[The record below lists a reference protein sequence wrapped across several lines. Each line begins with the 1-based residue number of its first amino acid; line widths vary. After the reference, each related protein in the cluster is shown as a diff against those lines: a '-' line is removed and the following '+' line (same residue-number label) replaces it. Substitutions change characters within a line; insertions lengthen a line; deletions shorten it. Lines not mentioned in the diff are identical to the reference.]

1 MNVAQN
7 KTLHEDEARVV
18 ENAIRLAVDSVLNVL
33 SGLSGAKVHEY
44 RRMVADRDKEIQ
56 RLERRLAEIE
66 RELQLLRRRGCT
78 CELLRD
84 EPVLGRARSSEEHS
98 ETRTSERTDGP
109 VECEMSLSLGV
120 FGCPPSDIS
129 SQSSASASWSPS
141 CRQSVDPTCTSYS
154 SEASAADRSLTPRSV
169 KQEPAD
175 ISAVT
180 IKWEEGN
187 FQEMP
192 GSPPRDGERP
202 AEGEKTN
209 EMREE
214 PQADPGEQLLLE
226 AEHLKMKK
234 RSVPTCQLPEEAQR
248 LKRAAWRAAS
258 RRYYA
263 RKIARQK
270 VNPPRCAPLAPAP
283 HSQDAPPHFL
293 LDRRRS
299 TLISHLPEESQVMQR
314 EAWRAASR
322 RYYARKT
329 SRPQT
334 QGHQFGH
341 SILNLNPAGSSQ
353 GPNGEGP
360 RSANGEIMCS

>member
-1 MNVAQN
+1 MNVTLN
-7 KTLHEDEARVV
+7 KSLDEDEARVV

-33 SGLSGAKVHEY
+33 SGLSGVKVHEY

-84 EPVLGRARSSEEHS
+84 EPVLGRARSCEEQN
-98 ETRTSERTDGP
+98 ETRTSEKTDGP
-109 VECEMSLSLGV
+109 VECEMSVSLGI
-120 FGCPPSDIS
+120 FSCPPSDIS
-129 SQSSASASWSPS
+129 SRSSESASWSPPS
-141 CRQSVDPTCTSYS
+141 RQTADPPCTSYS
-154 SEASAADRSLTPRSV
+154 SETSAADRSLTPRSV

-175 ISAVT
+175 ISTIT

-187 FQEMP
+187 FQEIACD
-192 GSPPRDGERP
+192 PPADGERP
-202 AEGEKTN
+202 AEAEKTN

-214 PQADPGEQLLLE
+214 PQGDPGEQHLLE
-226 AEHLKMKK
+226 AEQLRMKK
-234 RSVPTCQLPEEAQR
+234 RSVPTCELPEEAQR

-270 VNPPRCAPLAPAP
+270 VNPQRFAPLAPVLN
-283 HSQDAPPHFL
+283 SQEAPPHYL
-293 LDRRRS
+293 LDRRS
-299 TLISHLPEESQVMQR
+299 ALISQFPEESQVMQR

-329 SRPQT
+329 ARPQM

-341 SILNLNPAGSSQ
+341 LILNPAGSTQ
-353 GPNGEGP
+353 GANGEGP
-360 RSANGEIMCS
+360 HCANGGIMCS

>member
-1 MNVAQN
+1 MNVTLN
-7 KTLHEDEARVV
+7 KSLDEDEARVV

-33 SGLSGAKVHEY
+33 SGLSGVKIHEY

-84 EPVLGRARSSEEHS
+84 EPVLGRARSCEEQN
-98 ETRTSERTDGP
+98 ETRTSEKTDGP
-109 VECEMSLSLGV
+109 VECEMSVSLGI
-120 FGCPPSDIS
+120 FSCPPSDIS
-129 SQSSASASWSPS
+129 SRSSESASWSPPS
-141 CRQSVDPTCTSYS
+141 RQTADPPCTSYS
-154 SEASAADRSLTPRSV
+154 SETSAADRSLTPRSV

-175 ISAVT
+175 IST
-180 IKWEEGN
+180 I
-187 FQEMP
+187 
-192 GSPPRDGERP
+192 
-202 AEGEKTN
+202 TI
-209 EMREE
+209 
-214 PQADPGEQLLLE
+214 
-226 AEHLKMKK
+226 KMKK
-234 RSVPTCQLPEEAQR
+234 RSVPTCELPEEAQR

-270 VNPPRCAPLAPAP
+270 VNPQRFAPLAPVLN
-283 HSQDAPPHFL
+283 SQEAPPHYL
-293 LDRRRS
+293 LDRRS
-299 TLISHLPEESQVMQR
+299 ALISQFPEESQVMQR

-329 SRPQT
+329 ARPQM

-341 SILNLNPAGSSQ
+341 LVLNPAGSTQ
-353 GPNGEGP
+353 GANGEGP
-360 RSANGEIMCS
+360 HCANGGIMCS